1 VAAFVETALQ
11 TDLEHQHAGLLK
23 PMIEQTIHDS
33 ISADL
38 KPIRSIQVQTLFEV
52 SRIWQIV
59 ADLLNISLGMDEEAY
74 QETIRSATNA
84 ARQKF
89 YIRSPKVRRLI
100 DELEQALTDAF
111 PSQEEG
117 A

>member
-1 VAAFVETALQ
+1 MAICWPIARWRSACFLAYSSWRST
-11 TDLEHQHAGLLK
+11 
-23 PMIEQTIHDS
+23 

-38 KPIRSIQVQTLFEV
+38 RPIRSIQVQTLFEV

-74 QETIRSATNA
+74 QETIRLATNA

-89 YIRSPKVRRLI
+89 YIRSPKVRQLI
-100 DELEQALTDAF
+100 DELEQALSDAF
-111 PSQEEG
+111 ASQEEG
-117 A
+117 PG